1 MLSIPEQNRR
11 AVAPGE
17 AVRATLPS
25 ARRRGD
31 RGSVLMLMPAAVL
44 IVLLLGAIAV
54 DLTVVHLRQRAAI
67 SAAGS
72 AANDAVTYGLDQAA
86 LRRGDG
92 YRLDL
97 DRAARAVAQSIESQ
111 GLSDALASPPEVT
124 EPSADRVT
132 VVLRVRVGYIFAK
145 ALPHGP
151 TEAIV
156 TATATAAVEQR

>member
-1 MLSIPEQNRR
+1 MH
-11 AVAPGE
+11 
-17 AVRATLPS
+17 
-25 ARRRGD
+25 ARFGHRSPHRHAERGQRE

-86 LRRGDG
+86 LRRGEG
-92 YRLDL
+92 YRLVPE
-97 DRAARAVAQSIESQ
+97 RVRRAVAESIESQ
-111 GLSDALASPPEVT
+111 GLADDLAQPPEVT
-124 EPSADRVT
+124 EPAPGTVT
-132 VVLRVRVGYIFAK
+132 VVLHVRAAYLFAR

-151 TEAIV
+151 TDTVV
-156 TATATAAVEQR
+156 TATATATVDQR